1 MRNWNWKRLSL
12 KITEEK
18 VNIAIYN
25 INFKNLTFTMN
36 ILRNNVII
44 FRKITRVKVLIQFV
58 EGKREREKGKTDGE
72 RELGKEKGEEG
83 RE

>member
-72 RELGKEKGEEG
+72 REIGKEKGEEG

>member
-1 MRNWNWKRLSL
+1 
-12 KITEEK
+12 
-18 VNIAIYN
+18 
-25 INFKNLTFTMN
+25 MN

-72 RELGKEKGEEG
+72 REIGKEKGEEG